1 MVKVRLSLHHAMT
14 YLSAEVKNAVQN
26 MVPLDEGKQ
35 VMLLWLVYSQRHS
48 CQQLFNMKRE
58 LVLSLDMAANG
69 KILSLP
75 EIETQPSS
83 LQLIT
88 SASEA

>member
-1 MVKVRLSLHHAMT
+1 
-14 YLSAEVKNAVQN
+14 
-26 MVPLDEGKQ
+26 
-35 VMLLWLVYSQRHS
+35 
-48 CQQLFNMKRE
+48 
-58 LVLSLDMAANG
+58 MAANG

-88 SASEA
+88 SASEAWQSTLT